1 MTLQSTIDQLRHL
14 KLPGM
19 VAGLEHQLSQVAYAE
34 LSFEQRL
41 GHLVDTESSHRG
53 SQRLKRLLKN
63 AKLKVSAEPEAIDY
77 HPGRGLD
84 RAFVGDLLTSQ
95 WIVQQ
100 QNLLITG
107 PTGTGKT
114 WLACAFAVQA
124 ARQGFTVGY
133 RRLGRLLEDMAIAH
147 ADGSLRKLRQQLAK
161 LQLLILDD
169 FGLDPLTARGRSDL
183 LELLD
188 DRVGSGSTIMAGQ
201 LPIRGWHAFI
211 NDPAMADA
219 ILDRLIHSSLKLTLK
234 GESLRKLKRGRSSAE
249 AD

>member
-1 MTLQSTIDQLRHL
+1 MQ
-14 KLPGM
+14 
-19 VAGLEHQLSQVAYAE
+19 
-34 LSFEQRL
+34 
-41 GHLVDTESSHRG
+41 
-53 SQRLKRLLKN
+53 
-63 AKLKVSAEPEAIDY
+63 AEPEAIDY
-77 HPGRGLD
+77 QPTRGLD

-95 WIVQQ
+95 WMLQH

-124 ARQGFTVGY
+124 ARRGFTVGY
-133 RRLGRLLEDMAIAH
+133 RRLGRLLEDMEIAH
-147 ADGSLRKLRQQLAK
+147 ADGSIRKLRQQLAK

-169 FGLDPLTARGRSDL
+169 FGLDSLTARGRSDL

-188 DRVGSGSTIMAGQ
+188 DRVGSGSTIVAGQ
-201 LPIRGWHAFI
+201 LPIKGWHSFI

-234 GESLRKLKRGRSSAE
+234 GESLRKMKQGSSSARVS
-249 AD
+249 

>member
-1 MTLQSTIDQLRHL
+1 MTLQATIDQLRDL
-14 KLPGM
+14 KLSGM
-19 VAGLEHQLSQVAYAE
+19 VAGLDHQLSQVAYAE

-41 GHLVDTESSHRG
+41 GHLVDAETSHRS

-63 AKLKVSAEPEAIDY
+63 AKLKVQAEPEAIDY
-77 HPGRGLD
+77 HPTRGLD
-84 RAFVGDLLTSQ
+84 RAFMGDLLTSQ
-95 WIVQQ
+95 WMLQQ

-133 RRLGRLLEDMAIAH
+133 RRLGRLLEDMEIAH

-169 FGLDPLTARGRSDL
+169 FGLDPLTTRGRSDL

-188 DRVGSGSTIMAGQ
+188 DRVGSGSTIVAGQ
-201 LPIRGWHAFI
+201 LPIKGWHNFI

-234 GESLRKLKRGRSSAE
+234 GESLRKMKQGPSSAR
-249 AD
+249 AA